1 MVHLSIIL
9 ELFSNK
15 STVNDHF
22 ILSSKKC
29 FSVLEVTCELIIN
42 PSQPCTLVKLQV
54 LYFHHLS
61 KHCAPT
67 NSMPLLSMATFQKI
81 SALDLPSLT
90 APDHQTWL
98 VTADWS
104 NFGQQIH
111 FIVSDKKAISS
122 FRFSEIPDQFP
133 EVIECLNLLKDY
145 SISER
150 LSWTLGNY
158 CSLCYFLL
166 NFLKWRPP
174 GFCSF
179 TLYEGKNATWWT

>member
-1 MVHLSIIL
+1 MVQLSIIL

-54 LYFHHLS
+54 LYFYHLS
-61 KHCAPT
+61 KHCAST
-67 NSMPLLSMATFQKI
+67 NSMPLLPMATFQKI

-111 FIVSDKKAISS
+111 FI
-122 FRFSEIPDQFP
+122 IPDKQPIHHSDFLKSQINFLKLQNVWTCWRIIP
-133 EVIECLNLLKDY
+133 FQKGCHECLGTTAAFVIFSY
-145 SISER
+145 
-150 LSWTLGNY
+150 
-158 CSLCYFLL
+158 